1 MIFRRVYALSIKRSS
16 LYLRCIV
23 LMLLLIPVWW
33 VLGIDQFVFPAV
45 IFLLFII
52 FMIDHRKGLALPPV
66 ILPALIFLLV
76 YAVSGFFVVEKIRY
90 FVFAYNFIQN
100 ISVVMLLII
109 VVKTLRDE
117 EYLKHVVWTIFIL
130 VFLASVLGAAA
141 ILLGESMKFETP
153 LAPFIPEAFED
164 SDFLRISFIKRV
176 VNPSAYIL
184 GIRYPRVHSFFLHS
198 NSFAQVLIVSI
209 PLISFL
215 YGSLLSSKQAGTR
228 YFLRVLLLLGF
239 ILVIF
244 NLLFTTDRTGI
255 IGVMIGFLWWFF
267 FWIKWPWKS
276 RKNLYATIIIAAI
289 LLVFLVFF
297 VVQYFDEIISA
308 RPGSLST
315 RMIIYRNTIRSW
327 MDRPFFGWGVTRDI
341 ADVYPGEDVYEGI
354 APMGTHSTYLG
365 ILYRQGIAG
374 LLVFIWF
381 ISNLWHI
388 TGRSYRRL
396 SGNKDSM
403 LFALIGFAAWG
414 FIGNL
419 VQGIF
424 NMLDLVSASFHITWL
439 NIALL
444 VTASAM
450 VLYNDNKEKGL
461 YGMGKN

>member
-1 MIFRRVYALSIKRSS
+1 M
-16 LYLRCIV
+16 
-23 LMLLLIPVWW
+23 
-33 VLGIDQFVFPAV
+33 
-45 IFLLFII
+45 
-52 FMIDHRKGLALPPV
+52 
-66 ILPALIFLLV
+66 
-76 YAVSGFFVVEKIRY
+76 
-90 FVFAYNFIQN
+90 
-100 ISVVMLLII
+100 
-109 VVKTLRDE
+109 
-117 EYLKHVVWTIFIL
+117 
-130 VFLASVLGAAA
+130 
-141 ILLGESMKFETP
+141 
-153 LAPFIPEAFED
+153 
-164 SDFLRISFIKRV
+164 